1 MGRVPAAGYGP
12 RFGLHDGAF
21 MGVFVDVLTH
31 YASLEGAGDERMA
44 LVLSC
49 RHPDAPYKNHMLD
62 SLAYNCSAEVIE

>member
-1 MGRVPAAGYGP
+1 
-12 RFGLHDGAF
+12 